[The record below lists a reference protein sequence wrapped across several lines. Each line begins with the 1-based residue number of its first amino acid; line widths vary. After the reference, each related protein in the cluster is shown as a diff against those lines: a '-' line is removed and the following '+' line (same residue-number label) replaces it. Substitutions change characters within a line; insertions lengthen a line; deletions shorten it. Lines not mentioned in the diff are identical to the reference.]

1 MVFEVR
7 DPYRKKPVQAR
18 SAVTVAAIL
27 EATAQILNKSNGVA
41 ALSTNGIAKTA
52 GISIGTLYQ
61 YFPNKNAI
69 LITLAR
75 QELEDASGRLVE
87 VLNRTQND
95 DVQNQPRVMV
105 KILLKAFGGR
115 HRTRKLLIETLIAN
129 GLSNEL
135 ARPVEAVAQALVSQ
149 PAGKDGSGA
158 QPMTPVRLFVMTRAV
173 IGTIRAAVME
183 QSPWLNNPAFE
194 DELVALIDDVMRR

>member
-1 MVFEVR
+1 MVFEIR

-87 VLNRTQND
+87 VLDRTQND
-95 DVQNQPRVMV
+95 DVQTV
-105 KILLKAFGGR
+105 
-115 HRTRKLLIETLIAN
+115 
-129 GLSNEL
+129 
-135 ARPVEAVAQALVSQ
+135 VESSSL
-149 PAGKDGSGA
+149 
-158 QPMTPVRLFVMTRAV
+158 
-173 IGTIRAAVME
+173 
-183 QSPWLNNPAFE
+183 
-194 DELVALIDDVMRR
+194 